1 MSDHSENSSTK
12 GGSVPKVPEAQAT
25 RCGFVAILGAPNAG
39 KSTLVNALVG
49 QKVSIV
55 TQKVQ
60 TTRFPVRGVAIYDIA
75 QIVLV
80 DTPGVF
86 TPKRRLDR
94 AMVASAWGGAADAD
108 ALVHVV
114 DAPAASRMREGR
126 GDGADKR
133 THEDVQHVFE
143 GLKKHGRKAILALNK
158 VDVLE
163 RAKLLELSQSF
174 FEVGVYDEVV
184 MISALK
190 SSGLKRLQEL
200 LASRM
205 PMGPW
210 LYPEEQVAD
219 TPMRVMAAEI
229 TREKVFLRLHEEL
242 PYQATV
248 ETDIWTEKKDGSV
261 RIDQTLYVMR
271 EGHKGIA
278 IGKGGETLK
287 WISQQARKDIAEA
300 LERPVHL
307 FLHVKVRE
315 NWIEDRSR
323 YTALGL
329 DFDA

>member
-1 MSDHSENSSTK
+1 MSDQETQTPPNSET
-12 GGSVPKVPEAQAT
+12 V
-25 RCGFVAILGAPNAG
+25 CGFAAILGAPNAG

-49 QKVSIV
+49 QKISIV

-60 TTRFPVRGVAIYDIA
+60 TTRFPVRGVAIHGQA

-114 DAPAASRMREGR
+114 DAPAASRIMENRADQG
-126 GDGADKR
+126 DKR
-133 THEDVQHVFE
+133 TDEDVSIVLE
-143 GLKKHGRKAILALNK
+143 GLKKTGRKAILALNK

-163 RAKLLELSQSF
+163 RAKLLDLSKAF
-174 FEVGVYDEVV
+174 FDKGVYDEVV

-190 SSGLKRLQEL
+190 SSGLARLNDL
-200 LASRM
+200 LAARM
-205 PMGPW
+205 PKGPW
-210 LYPEEQVAD
+210 LYPEDQVAD
-219 TPMRVMAAEI
+219 TPMRVLAAEI

-248 ETDIWTEKKDGSV
+248 ETDAWTEKKDGSV
-261 RIDQTLYVMR
+261 RVDQTLYVMR

-287 WISQQARKDIAEA
+287 WISQNARKDIAEA

>member
-1 MSDHSENSSTK
+1 MN
-12 GGSVPKVPEAQAT
+12 G
-25 RCGFVAILGAPNAG
+25 
-39 KSTLVNALVG
+39 LVG

-60 TTRFPVRGVAIYDIA
+60 TTRFPVRGVMIEQRA

-86 TPKRRLDR
+86 VPKRRLDR

-114 DAPAASRMREGR
+114 DALAASRMREGR
-126 GDGADKR
+126 GDGADKK
-133 THEDVQHVFE
+133 THEDVQYVFE
-143 GLKKHGRKAILALNK
+143 GLQKHGGKAILALNK

-163 RAKLLELSQSF
+163 RAKLLELSKSF
-174 FEVGVYDEVV
+174 FEIGIYDEVV

-190 SSGLKRLQEL
+190 LSGLKRLKEL

-205 PMGPW
+205 PVGPW
-210 LYPEEQVAD
+210 LYPEEQAAD

-248 ETDIWTEKKDGSV
+248 ETDIWTEKTDGSV
-261 RIDQTLYVMR
+261 RIEQTLYVMR

-287 WISQQARKDIAEA
+287 WISQQARKEIAEA
-300 LERPVHL
+300 IERRVHL
-307 FLHVKVRE
+307 FLHVKVRK
-315 NWIEDRSR
+315 NWIEDRSL
-323 YTALGL
+323 YSAMGL
-329 DFDA
+329 DFDV